1 MVINIIYISGAITK
15 VGVEKAMTRFEDVE
29 SGLKDLGYEVINPC
43 RTNATLPHLSHED
56 YMVTSLAMLSLCDTI
71 YMLKGW
77 EDSDGAKEEL
87 QYALEHG
94 YDVILEE

>member
-1 MVINIIYISGAITK
+1 MIYISGSITK
-15 VGVEKAMTRFEDVE
+15 IGVLKATAIFNNTE
-29 SGLKDLGYEVINPC
+29 LKLKEQGYEVINPC
-43 RTNATLPHLSHED
+43 RTNGTLPKLDHDE
-56 YMVTSLAMLSLCDTI
+56 YMVVSMAMLSLCDTI

-94 YDVILEE
+94 YKIIVEE

>member
-1 MVINIIYISGAITK
+1 MIYISGAITK
-15 VGVEKAMTRFEDVE
+15 IGVMKATAIFNNTE
-29 SGLKDLGYEVINPC
+29 LKLKEQGYEVINPC
-43 RTNATLPHLSHED
+43 RTNSTLPKLDHD
-56 YMVTSLAMLSLCDTI
+56 GYMVVSMAMLSLCDTI

>member
-1 MVINIIYISGAITK
+1 MINIIYISGAITNI
-15 VGVEKAMTRFEDVE
+15 GVQKASAIFNRKEIELHD
-29 SGLKDLGYEVINPC
+29 KGYAVINPC
-43 RTNATLPHLSHED
+43 RTSSTLPELDHD
-56 YMVTSLAMLSLCDTI
+56 GYMVVSMAMLSLCDTI

-77 EDSDGAKEEL
+77 EKSDGAKEEL

>member
-15 VGVEKAMTRFEDVE
+15 IGVDKAMTRFEDAE
-29 SGLKDLGYEVINPC
+29 SRLKDLGYEVINPC
-43 RTNATLPHLSHED
+43 RTNSTLPKLDHD
-56 YMVTSLAMLSLCDTI
+56 GYMVVSMAMLSLCDTI
-71 YMLKGW
+71 YMLKCW

-94 YDVILEE
+94 YTIIVEE

>member
-1 MVINIIYISGAITK
+1 MIYISGAITK
-15 VGVEKAMTRFEDVE
+15 IGVMKATAIFNNTE
-29 SGLKDLGYEVINPC
+29 LKLKEQGYEVINPY
-43 RTNATLPHLSHED
+43 RTNSTLPELGHD
-56 YMVTSLAMLSLCDTI
+56 GYMAVSMAMLSLCDTI

>member
-15 VGVEKAMTRFEDVE
+15 IGVMKATAIFNNTE
-29 SGLKDLGYEVINPC
+29 LKLKKQGYEVINPC
-43 RTNATLPHLSHED
+43 RTNATLPQLSHED

-77 EDSDGAKEEL
+77 ENSDGAKEEL
-87 QYALEHG
+87 QYALEHE
-94 YDVILEE
+94 YDVVLEE

>member
-1 MVINIIYISGAITK
+1 MIYISGTITK
-15 VGVEKAMTRFEDVE
+15 IGMMKAMAIFNSTE
-29 SGLKDLGYEVINPC
+29 LKLKEQGYEVVNPC
-43 RTNATLPHLSHED
+43 LTNSTLPKLDHD
-56 YMVTSLAMLSLCDTI
+56 GYMVVSMAMLSLCNTI